1 MKRFITFS
9 FLLSTAAITFAQN
22 VDKSITLDEVTVR
35 ASKVVNKPDGM
46 VIYPTDSQRQASTN
60 GYSFLEKLTLPNLRV
75 DNINHTISAIDN
87 RGGVQLRINGIIV
100 DKPEMTALDPKDIL
114 RVDFI
119 DKPGVRYGESIA
131 YVINIITRRNDSG
144 YSIGTDITSA
154 ITTIQGDGM
163 VYGKWNKGKSE
174 WSVSYDI
181 NGGKSKG
188 SNILQNANYTLT
200 DGSIYTIERNDVET
214 LRKYISHNA
223 KLTYNWAD
231 STATVFQTSL
241 SGALNKTPDNY
252 SIKEIIDGNHSY
264 KATSRDGSKDLSP
277 VLDIYFFRQLTPKQ
291 SIIANAVGT
300 FISTKT
306 NSFYDE
312 GTPYIYEGTP
322 YIYNVDGKSASL
334 LSEMIYENRLKPFT
348 LSAGLNYRYKHTRN
362 DYTGDASARTR
373 MNDNKLYA
381 FGEIKGSIKQFQYS
395 LGTGVSYIH
404 YTQNEHTYNF
414 WTYRPKLTLTY
425 NPSNELQMSYT
436 FQMQERTSRIAMTSD
451 AAIRTNS
458 MEWTVGNPDLKPSRD
473 MEHRLL
479 VSYNTNRLQS
489 FIEGYY
495 KQCRRPNMAHYERT
509 DDNRFIYTQINQ
521 KEIDVLDITAY
532 AGYWLLPEKLQVAA
546 NGGMYRCFNFGYDYT
561 HCYTSWFYVGS
572 ITAYLGKFY
581 LRGYIDNGTRFLE
594 GESKG
599 YNGAYSALQASYNLK
614 NWQFSLTWANPIC
627 SNYKSFENELLN
639 RNLYK
644 HSIGYSKDSG
654 NCISLNIVWRLS
666 GGRNHQSAEKRI
678 NLKDTD
684 NGIIK

>member
-9 FLLSTAAITFAQN
+9 LLLSTAAITFAQN

-114 RVDFI
+114 RIDFI
-119 DKPGVRYGESIA
+119 DKPGVRYGESLA

-291 SIIANAVGT
+291 SVTANAVGT

-306 NSFYDE
+306 NSFYD
-312 GTPYIYEGTP
+312 EGTP

-362 DYTGDASARTR
+362 DYTGDATARTR

-581 LRGYIDNGTRFLE
+581 LRGYIDNGTHFLE
-594 GESKG
+594 GESKSC
-599 YNGAYSALQASYNLK
+599 NGAYSALQASYNLK
-614 NWQFSLTWANPIC
+614 NWQFSLTWANPLC
-627 SNYKSFENELLN
+627 SKYKSFENELLN

-644 HSIGYSKDSG
+644 HSIGYYKDSG
-654 NCISLNIVWRLS
+654 NCISLNIVWRLNR
-666 GGRNHQSAEKRI
+666 GRNHQSAEKRI

>member
-9 FLLSTAAITFAQN
+9 LLLSTAAITFAQN

-114 RVDFI
+114 RIDFI
-119 DKPGVRYGESIA
+119 DKPGVRYGESLV

-223 KLTYNWAD
+223 KLTYNWTD

-264 KATSRDGSKDLSP
+264 KATSRDGSKYLSP

-306 NSFYDE
+306 NSFYD
-312 GTPYIYEGTP
+312 EGTP

-362 DYTGDASARTR
+362 DYTGDATARTR

-532 AGYWLLPEKLQVAA
+532 AGYWILPEKLQVAA

-561 HCYTSWFYVGS
+561 HCYTRWFYVGS
-572 ITAYLGKFY
+572 ITAYLGKFH

-594 GESKG
+594 GESKS

-614 NWQFSLTWANPIC
+614 NWQFSLTWANPLC
-627 SNYKSFENELLN
+627 SKYKSFENELLN

-644 HSIGYSKDSG
+644 HSIGYYKDSG
-654 NCISLNIVWRLS
+654 NCISLNIVWRLNR
-666 GGRNHQSAEKRI
+666 GRNHQSAEKRI

-684 NGIIK
+684 NGIMK

>member
-9 FLLSTAAITFAQN
+9 LLLSTAAISFAQN

-114 RVDFI
+114 RIDFI
-119 DKPGVRYGESIA
+119 DKPGVRYGEGLA

-144 YSIGTDITSA
+144 YSVGTDITSA

-163 VYGKWNKGKSE
+163 AYGKWNKGKSE
-174 WSVSYDI
+174 WSVSYGM
-181 NGGKSKG
+181 NGSKSKG
-188 SNILQNANYTLT
+188 SKTLQTANYTLT

-252 SIKEIIDGNHSY
+252 SIKEITDGNHSY

-312 GTPYIYEGTP
+312 GTPYIY
-322 YIYNVDGKSASL
+322 NVDGKSASL

-362 DYTGDASARTR
+362 DYTGDATAKTR

-594 GESKG
+594 GESKS

-654 NCISLNIVWRLS
+654 NCISLNIVWRLNR
-666 GGRNHQSAEKRI
+666 GRNHQSAEKRI
-678 NLKDTD
+678 NLKDND
-684 NGIIK
+684 NGIMK

>member
-9 FLLSTAAITFAQN
+9 LLLSTAAISFAQN

-100 DKPEMTALDPKDIL
+100 DKTEMTALDPKDIL
-114 RVDFI
+114 RIDFI
-119 DKPGVRYGESIA
+119 DKPGVRYGESLA
-131 YVINIITRRNDSG
+131 YVINIMTRRNDSG

-312 GTPYIYEGTP
+312 GTPYIY
-322 YIYNVDGKSASL
+322 NVDGKSASL

-348 LSAGLNYRYKHTRN
+348 LSTGLNYRYKHTRN
-362 DYTGDASARTR
+362 DYTGDATARTR

-581 LRGYIDNGTRFLE
+581 LRGYIDNGTHFLE
-594 GESKG
+594 GESKSC
-599 YNGAYSALQASYNLK
+599 NGAYSALQASYNLK
-614 NWQFSLTWANPIC
+614 NWQFSLTWANPLC
-627 SNYKSFENELLN
+627 SKYKSFENELLN

-654 NCISLNIVWRLS
+654 NCISLNIVWRLNR
-666 GGRNHQSAEKRI
+666 GRNHQSAEKRI

>member
-9 FLLSTAAITFAQN
+9 FLLSTTAITFAQN

-60 GYSFLEKLTLPNLRV
+60 GYSFLEKLTLPNLRI

-114 RVDFI
+114 RIDFI
-119 DKPGVRYGESIA
+119 DKPGVRYGESLA

-154 ITTIQGDGM
+154 ISTIQGDGM
-163 VYGKWNKGKSE
+163 AYGKWNKGKSE

-188 SNILQNANYTLT
+188 SKILQIANYTLT

-291 SIIANAVGT
+291 SVTANAVGT

-306 NSFYDE
+306 NSFYD
-312 GTPYIYEGTP
+312 EGTP

-362 DYTGDASARTR
+362 DYTGDASARTK

-594 GESKG
+594 GESKS

-614 NWQFSLTWANPIC
+614 NWQFSLTWANPLC

-654 NCISLNIVWRLS
+654 NCISLNIVWRLNR
-666 GGRNHQSAEKRI
+666 GRNHQSAEKRI

>member
-9 FLLSTAAITFAQN
+9 LLLSTAAITFAQN

-100 DKPEMTALDPKDIL
+100 DKPEITALDPKDIL
-114 RVDFI
+114 RIDFI
-119 DKPGVRYGESIA
+119 DKPGVRYGESLA
-131 YVINIITRRNDSG
+131 YVINIMTRRNDSG

-200 DGSIYTIERNDVET
+200 DGCIYTIERNDVET

-312 GTPYIYEGTP
+312 GTPYIY
-322 YIYNVDGKSASL
+322 NVDGKSASL

-362 DYTGDASARTR
+362 DYTGDATARTR

-581 LRGYIDNGTRFLE
+581 LRGYIDNGTHFLE
-594 GESKG
+594 GESKSC
-599 YNGAYSALQASYNLK
+599 NGAYSALQASYNLK
-614 NWQFSLTWANPIC
+614 NWQFSLTWANPLC
-627 SNYKSFENELLN
+627 SKYKSFENELLN

-644 HSIGYSKDSG
+644 HSIGYYKDSG
-654 NCISLNIVWRLS
+654 NCISLNIVWRLNR
-666 GGRNHQSAEKRI
+666 GRNHQSAEKRI

-684 NGIIK
+684 NGIMK

>member
-9 FLLSTAAITFAQN
+9 LLLSTAAITFAQN

-114 RVDFI
+114 RIDFI
-119 DKPGVRYGESIA
+119 DKPGVRYGESLA

-223 KLTYNWAD
+223 TLTYNWAD

-312 GTPYIYEGTP
+312 GTPYIY
-322 YIYNVDGKSASL
+322 NVDGKSASL

-362 DYTGDASARTR
+362 DYTGDATAKTR

-532 AGYWLLPEKLQVAA
+532 AGYWLLPEKLQMAA

-594 GESKG
+594 GESKSC
-599 YNGAYSALQASYNLK
+599 NGAYSALQASYNLK
-614 NWQFSLTWANPIC
+614 NWQFSLTWANPLC

-644 HSIGYSKDSG
+644 HSIGYYKDSG
-654 NCISLNIVWRLS
+654 NCISLNIVWRLNR
-666 GGRNHQSAEKRI
+666 GRNHQSAEKRI

-684 NGIIK
+684 NGIMK

>member
-75 DNINHTISAIDN
+75 DNINHTISAINN

-100 DKPEMTALDPKDIL
+100 DKTEMTALDPKDIL
-114 RVDFI
+114 RIDFI
-119 DKPGVRYGESIA
+119 DKPGVRYGESLA

-144 YSIGTDITSA
+144 YSVGTDITSA

-312 GTPYIYEGTP
+312 GTPYIY
-322 YIYNVDGKSASL
+322 NVDGKSASL

-381 FGEIKGSIKQFQYS
+381 YGEIKGSIKQFQYS

-404 YTQNEHTYNF
+404 YTQNKHTYNF

-495 KQCRRPNMAHYERT
+495 KQCRRPNMAQYVRT

-521 KEIDVLDITAY
+521 KEIDALNIMAY

-546 NGGMYRCFNFGYDYT
+546 NGGMFRCFNFGYDYT

-594 GESKG
+594 GESKS

-614 NWQFSLTWANPIC
+614 NWQFSLTWANPLC

-644 HSIGYSKDSG
+644 HSIGYYKDSG
-654 NCISLNIVWRLS
+654 NCISLNIVWRLN

-684 NGIIK
+684 NGIMK

>member
-9 FLLSTAAITFAQN
+9 LLLSTAAITFAQN

-100 DKPEMTALDPKDIL
+100 DKTEMTALDPKDIL
-114 RVDFI
+114 RIDFI

-144 YSIGTDITSA
+144 YSVGTDITSA

-181 NGGKSKG
+181 NGSKSKG
-188 SNILQNANYTLT
+188 SKTMQNANYTLT

-312 GTPYIYEGTP
+312 GTPYIY
-322 YIYNVDGKSASL
+322 NVDGKSASL

-362 DYTGDASARTR
+362 DYTGDATARTR

-532 AGYWLLPEKLQVAA
+532 AGYWILPEKLQVAA

-561 HCYTSWFYVGS
+561 HCYTQWFYVGS

-581 LRGYIDNGTRFLE
+581 LRGYIDNGTHFLE
-594 GESKG
+594 GESKS

-614 NWQFSLTWANPIC
+614 NWQFSLTWANPLC
-627 SNYKSFENELLN
+627 SKYKSFENELLN

-644 HSIGYSKDSG
+644 HSIGYYKDSG
-654 NCISLNIVWRLS
+654 NCISLNIVWRLNR
-666 GGRNHQSAEKRI
+666 GRNHQSAEKRI

-684 NGIIK
+684 NGIMK

>member
-9 FLLSTAAITFAQN
+9 LLLSTAAITFAQN

-114 RVDFI
+114 RIDFI
-119 DKPGVRYGESIA
+119 DKPGVRYGESLA
-131 YVINIITRRNDSG
+131 YVINIMTRRNDSG

-174 WSVSYDI
+174 WSVSYGM
-181 NGGKSKG
+181 NGSKSKG
-188 SNILQNANYTLT
+188 SKTLQTANYTLT

-312 GTPYIYEGTP
+312 GTPYIY
-322 YIYNVDGKSASL
+322 NVDGKSASL

-362 DYTGDASARTR
+362 DYTGDATARTR

-546 NGGMYRCFNFGYDYT
+546 NGGMFRCFNFGYDYT

>member
-9 FLLSTAAITFAQN
+9 LLLSTATITFAQD

-75 DNINHTISAIDN
+75 DNISHTISAIDN

-100 DKPEMTALDPKDIL
+100 DKPEMTVLDPKDIL
-114 RVDFI
+114 RIDFI
-119 DKPGVRYGESIA
+119 DKPGVRYGESLA

-144 YSIGTDITSA
+144 YSVGTDITSA

-163 VYGKWNKGKSE
+163 AYGKWNKGKSE

-188 SNILQNANYTLT
+188 SKILQTANYTLN

-291 SIIANAVGT
+291 SITANAVGT

-306 NSFYDE
+306 NSFYD
-312 GTPYIYEGTP
+312 EGTP

-362 DYTGDASARTR
+362 DYTGDASARTK

-473 MEHRLL
+473 MEHRLQ

>member
-22 VDKSITLDEVTVR
+22 VDMSITLDEVTVR

-60 GYSFLEKLTLPNLRV
+60 GYSFLEKLTLPNLRI

-144 YSIGTDITSA
+144 YSVGTDITSA

-264 KATSRDGSKDLSP
+264 KATSRDGSKDHSP

-312 GTPYIYEGTP
+312 GTPYK
-322 YIYNVDGKSASL
+322 YNVDGKSASL

-362 DYTGDASARTR
+362 DYTGDATARTR

-458 MEWTVGNPDLKPSRD
+458 LEWTVGNPDLKPSRD

-495 KQCRRPNMAHYERT
+495 KQCRRPNMAQYVRT

-521 KEIDVLDITAY
+521 KEIDALNIMAY

-546 NGGMYRCFNFGYDYT
+546 NGGMFRCFNFGYDYT

-614 NWQFSLTWANPIC
+614 NWQFTLTWANPLC

-654 NCISLNIVWRLS
+654 NCISLNIVWRLN

-684 NGIIK
+684 NGIMK

>member
-9 FLLSTAAITFAQN
+9 LLLSTAAITFAQN

-60 GYSFLEKLTLPNLRV
+60 GYSFLEKLTLPNLRI

-100 DKPEMTALDPKDIL
+100 DKPEITALDPKDIL
-114 RVDFI
+114 RIDFI
-119 DKPGVRYGESIA
+119 DKPGVRYGESLA
-131 YVINIITRRNDSG
+131 YVINIMTRRNDSG

-174 WSVSYDI
+174 WSVSYGM
-181 NGGKSKG
+181 NGSKSKG
-188 SNILQNANYTLT
+188 SKTLQTANYTLT

-312 GTPYIYEGTP
+312 GTPYIY
-322 YIYNVDGKSASL
+322 NVDGKSASL

-348 LSAGLNYRYKHTRN
+348 LSTGLNYRYKHTRN
-362 DYTGDASARTR
+362 DYTGDATARTK

-546 NGGMYRCFNFGYDYT
+546 NGGMFRCFNFGYDYT

-594 GESKG
+594 GESKS

-614 NWQFSLTWANPIC
+614 NWQFSLTWANPLC

>member
-60 GYSFLEKLTLPNLRV
+60 GYSFLEKLTLPNLRI

-114 RVDFI
+114 RIDFI
-119 DKPGVRYGESIA
+119 DKPGVRYGESLA

-163 VYGKWNKGKSE
+163 AYGKWNKGKSE

-188 SNILQNANYTLT
+188 SNILQTANYTLT

-291 SIIANAVGT
+291 SVTANAVGT

-306 NSFYDE
+306 NSFYD
-312 GTPYIYEGTP
+312 EGTP

-362 DYTGDASARTR
+362 DYTGDASARTK

-473 MEHRLL
+473 MEHRLQ

-495 KQCRRPNMAHYERT
+495 KQCRRSNMAHYERT

>member
-9 FLLSTAAITFAQN
+9 LLLSTAAITFAQN

-60 GYSFLEKLTLPNLRV
+60 GYSFLEKLTLPNLHV

-114 RVDFI
+114 RIDFI
-119 DKPGVRYGESIA
+119 DKPGVRYGESLA

-312 GTPYIYEGTP
+312 GTPYIY
-322 YIYNVDGKSASL
+322 NVDGKSASL

-348 LSAGLNYRYKHTRN
+348 LSTGLNYRYKHTRN
-362 DYTGDASARTR
+362 DYTGDATARTR

-479 VSYNTNRLQS
+479 VSYNTNRPQS

-546 NGGMYRCFNFGYDYT
+546 NGGMYRCFNFGYEYT

-594 GESKG
+594 GESKSC
-599 YNGAYSALQASYNLK
+599 NGAYSALQASYNLK
-614 NWQFSLTWANPIC
+614 NWQFSLTWANPLC

-644 HSIGYSKDSG
+644 HSIGYYKDSG
-654 NCISLNIVWRLS
+654 NCISLNIVWRLNR
-666 GGRNHQSAEKRI
+666 GRNHQSAEKRI

-684 NGIIK
+684 NGIMK

>member
-9 FLLSTAAITFAQN
+9 LLLSTAAITFAQN

-114 RVDFI
+114 RIDFI
-119 DKPGVRYGESIA
+119 DKPGVRYGESLA

-312 GTPYIYEGTP
+312 GTPYIY
-322 YIYNVDGKSASL
+322 NVDGKSASL

-348 LSAGLNYRYKHTRN
+348 LSTGLNYRYKHTRN
-362 DYTGDASARTR
+362 DYTGDATARTR

-451 AAIRTNS
+451 AAIRANS

-614 NWQFSLTWANPIC
+614 NWQFSLTWANPLC

>member
-9 FLLSTAAITFAQN
+9 LLLSTATITFAQN

-75 DNINHTISAIDN
+75 DNISHTISAIDN

-114 RVDFI
+114 RIDFI
-119 DKPGVRYGESIA
+119 DKPGVRYGESLA

-144 YSIGTDITSA
+144 YSVGTDITSA

-163 VYGKWNKGKSE
+163 AYGKWNKGKSE

-188 SNILQNANYTLT
+188 SKILQTANYTLN

-264 KATSRDGSKDLSP
+264 KATSRDGSKDISP

-291 SIIANAVGT
+291 SITANAVGT

-306 NSFYDE
+306 NSFYD
-312 GTPYIYEGTP
+312 EGTP

-348 LSAGLNYRYKHTRN
+348 LSTGLNYRYKHTRN
-362 DYTGDASARTR
+362 DYTGDASAPEAVTAIEALKSKSKIGVLLS
-373 MNDNKLYA
+373 NIKAAFKGACLIGHIVNNCVTDNPNLPLSAAQGKALQDALTVLNNELKGTTVKTSEIATNMTDISGKTVVSADIGKNLWWRFSDGRIKFAWDDKLA
-381 FGEIKGSIKQFQYS
+381 A
-395 LGTGVSYIH
+395 
-404 YTQNEHTYNF
+404 
-414 WTYRPKLTLTY
+414 LTLH
-425 NPSNELQMSYT
+425 L
-436 FQMQERTSRIAMTSD
+436 D
-451 AAIRTNS
+451 
-458 MEWTVGNPDLKPSRD
+458 GN
-473 MEHRLL
+473 
-479 VSYNTNRLQS
+479 
-489 FIEGYY
+489 
-495 KQCRRPNMAHYERT
+495 
-509 DDNRFIYTQINQ
+509 
-521 KEIDVLDITAY
+521 
-532 AGYWLLPEKLQVAA
+532 
-546 NGGMYRCFNFGYDYT
+546 
-561 HCYTSWFYVGS
+561 
-572 ITAYLGKFY
+572 
-581 LRGYIDNGTRFLE
+581 YIG
-594 GESKG
+594 
-599 YNGAYSALQASYNLK
+599 
-614 NWQFSLTWANPIC
+614 I
-627 SNYKSFENELLN
+627 
-639 RNLYK
+639 
-644 HSIGYSKDSG
+644 
-654 NCISLNIVWRLS
+654 ISLV
-666 GGRNHQSAEKRI
+666 K
-678 NLKDTD
+678 
-684 NGIIK
+684 

>member
-9 FLLSTAAITFAQN
+9 LLLSTAAITFAQN

-114 RVDFI
+114 RIDFI
-119 DKPGVRYGESIA
+119 DKPGVRYGESLA

-312 GTPYIYEGTP
+312 GTPYIY
-322 YIYNVDGKSASL
+322 NVDGKSASL

-348 LSAGLNYRYKHTRN
+348 LSTGLNYRYKHTRN
-362 DYTGDASARTR
+362 DYTGDATAKTR

-451 AAIRTNS
+451 AAIRANS

-614 NWQFSLTWANPIC
+614 NWQFSLTWANPLC

>member
-9 FLLSTAAITFAQN
+9 LLLSTAAITFAQN
-22 VDKSITLDEVTVR
+22 VDKPITLDEVTVR

-114 RVDFI
+114 RIDFI
-119 DKPGVRYGESIA
+119 DKPGVRYGESLA

-312 GTPYIYEGTP
+312 GTPYIY
-322 YIYNVDGKSASL
+322 NVDGKSASL

-362 DYTGDASARTR
+362 DYTGDATARTR

-404 YTQNEHTYNF
+404 YTQNEYTYNF

-599 YNGAYSALQASYNLK
+599 YNGAYSDLQASYNLK
-614 NWQFSLTWANPIC
+614 NWQFSLTWANPLC

-644 HSIGYSKDSG
+644 HSIGYYKDSG
-654 NCISLNIVWRLS
+654 NCISLNIVWRLNR
-666 GGRNHQSAEKRI
+666 GRNHQSAEKRI

-684 NGIIK
+684 NGIMK

>member
-9 FLLSTAAITFAQN
+9 LLLSTAAITFAQN

-100 DKPEMTALDPKDIL
+100 DKPEITALDPKDIL
-114 RVDFI
+114 RIDFI
-119 DKPGVRYGESIA
+119 DKPGVRYGESLA
-131 YVINIITRRNDSG
+131 YVINIMTRRNDSG

-174 WSVSYDI
+174 WSVSYGM
-181 NGGKSKG
+181 NGSKSKG
-188 SNILQNANYTLT
+188 SKILQNANYTLT

-300 FISTKT
+300 LISTKT
-306 NSFYDE
+306 NSFYD
-312 GTPYIYEGTP
+312 EGTP

-362 DYTGDASARTR
+362 DYTGDATARTR

-546 NGGMYRCFNFGYDYT
+546 NGGMYRYFNFGYDYT

-594 GESKG
+594 GESKS

-614 NWQFSLTWANPIC
+614 NWQFSLTWANPLC

-644 HSIGYSKDSG
+644 HSIGYYKDSG
-654 NCISLNIVWRLS
+654 NCISLNIVWRLNR
-666 GGRNHQSAEKRI
+666 GRSHQSAEKRI

>member
-100 DKPEMTALDPKDIL
+100 DKPEITALDPKDIL
-114 RVDFI
+114 RIDFI
-119 DKPGVRYGESIA
+119 DKPGVRYGESLA
-131 YVINIITRRNDSG
+131 YVINIMTRRNDSG

-231 STATVFQTSL
+231 STATVFQTAL

-312 GTPYIYEGTP
+312 GTPYIY
-322 YIYNVDGKSASL
+322 NVDGKSASL

-362 DYTGDASARTR
+362 DYTGDATARTR

-521 KEIDVLDITAY
+521 KEIDVLNITAY
-532 AGYWLLPEKLQVAA
+532 AGYWILPEKLQVAA

-594 GESKG
+594 GESKS

-614 NWQFSLTWANPIC
+614 NWQFSLTWANPLC

-644 HSIGYSKDSG
+644 HSIGYYKDSG
-654 NCISLNIVWRLS
+654 NCISLNIVWRLNR
-666 GGRNHQSAEKRI
+666 GRNHQSAEKRI

-684 NGIIK
+684 NGIMK

>member
-100 DKPEMTALDPKDIL
+100 DKSEMTALDPKDIL
-114 RVDFI
+114 RIDFI
-119 DKPGVRYGESIA
+119 DKPGVRYGESLA

-163 VYGKWNKGKSE
+163 AYGKWNKGKSE

-188 SNILQNANYTLT
+188 SNILQTANYTLT

-291 SIIANAVGT
+291 SITANAVGT

-306 NSFYDE
+306 NSFYD
-312 GTPYIYEGTP
+312 EGTP

-362 DYTGDASARTR
+362 GYTGDASARTK

-381 FGEIKGSIKQFQYS
+381 FGEIKGSIKQFQYA

-425 NPSNELQMSYT
+425 NPINELQMSYT

-473 MEHRLL
+473 MEHRLQ

-594 GESKG
+594 GESKS

>member
-144 YSIGTDITSA
+144 YSVGTDITSA

-312 GTPYIYEGTP
+312 GTPYK
-322 YIYNVDGKSASL
+322 YNVDGKSASL

-362 DYTGDASARTR
+362 DYTGDATARTR

-404 YTQNEHTYNF
+404 YTQNKHTYNF

-479 VSYNTNRLQS
+479 VSYNTNQLQS

-521 KEIDVLDITAY
+521 KEIDVMDITAY

-546 NGGMYRCFNFGYDYT
+546 NGGMFRCFNFGYDYT

-614 NWQFSLTWANPIC
+614 NWQFSLTWANPLC

-654 NCISLNIVWRLS
+654 NCISLNIVWRLN

-684 NGIIK
+684 NGIMK

>member
-9 FLLSTAAITFAQN
+9 LLLSTAAITFAQN

-100 DKPEMTALDPKDIL
+100 DKPEITALDPKDIL
-114 RVDFI
+114 RIDFI
-119 DKPGVRYGESIA
+119 DKPGVRYGESLA
-131 YVINIITRRNDSG
+131 YVINIMTRRNDSG

-312 GTPYIYEGTP
+312 GTPYIY
-322 YIYNVDGKSASL
+322 NVDGKSASL

-362 DYTGDASARTR
+362 DYTGDATAKTR

-521 KEIDVLDITAY
+521 KEIDALDITAY

-594 GESKG
+594 GESKS

-614 NWQFSLTWANPIC
+614 NWQFSLTWANPLC

-644 HSIGYSKDSG
+644 HSIGYYKDSG
-654 NCISLNIVWRLS
+654 NCISLNIVWRLNR
-666 GGRNHQSAEKRI
+666 GRNHQSAEKRI

>member
-1 MKRFITFS
+1 MKRLITFS
-9 FLLSTAAITFAQN
+9 LLLSTAAITFAQN

-144 YSIGTDITSA
+144 YSVGTDITSA

-223 KLTYNWAD
+223 KLTYNWTD

-312 GTPYIYEGTP
+312 GTPYIY
-322 YIYNVDGKSASL
+322 NVDGKSASL

-362 DYTGDASARTR
+362 DYTGDATARTR

-414 WTYRPKLTLTY
+414 WTYRPKLTMTY

-458 MEWTVGNPDLKPSRD
+458 MEWTVGNPDLKPSRN

-546 NGGMYRCFNFGYDYT
+546 NGGMFRCFNFGYDYT

-594 GESKG
+594 GESKS

-614 NWQFSLTWANPIC
+614 NWQFSLTWANPLC

-644 HSIGYSKDSG
+644 HSIGYYKDSG
-654 NCISLNIVWRLS
+654 NCISLNIVWRLNR
-666 GGRNHQSAEKRI
+666 GRNHQSAEKRI

-684 NGIIK
+684 NDIMK

>member
-1 MKRFITFS
+1 M
-9 FLLSTAAITFAQN
+9 LLSTAAITFAQN

-114 RVDFI
+114 RIDFI
-119 DKPGVRYGESIA
+119 DKPGVRYGESLA
-131 YVINIITRRNDSG
+131 YVINIMTRRNDSG

-312 GTPYIYEGTP
+312 GTPYIY
-322 YIYNVDGKSASL
+322 NVDGKSASL

-348 LSAGLNYRYKHTRN
+348 LSTGLNYRYKHTRN
-362 DYTGDASARTR
+362 DYTGDATAKTR

-614 NWQFSLTWANPIC
+614 NWQFSLTWANPLC

-654 NCISLNIVWRLS
+654 NCISLNIVWRLN

-684 NGIIK
+684 NGIMK

>member
-9 FLLSTAAITFAQN
+9 LLLSTAAITFAQN

-114 RVDFI
+114 RIDFI
-119 DKPGVRYGESIA
+119 DKPGVRYGESLA

-154 ITTIQGDGM
+154 ITTIQSDGM

-181 NGGKSKG
+181 NGDKSKG
-188 SNILQNANYTLT
+188 SKILQNANYTLT

-306 NSFYDE
+306 NSFYN
-312 GTPYIYEGTP
+312 EGTP

-348 LSAGLNYRYKHTRN
+348 LSAGLNYRYKNTRN
-362 DYTGDASARTR
+362 DYTGDATARTR

-594 GESKG
+594 GESKS

-614 NWQFSLTWANPIC
+614 NWQFSLTWANPLC
-627 SNYKSFENELLN
+627 SNYKSCENELLN

-654 NCISLNIVWRLS
+654 NCISLNIVWRLNR
-666 GGRNHQSAEKRI
+666 GRNHQSAEKRI

>member
-9 FLLSTAAITFAQN
+9 FLLSTTAITFAQN

-114 RVDFI
+114 RIDFI
-119 DKPGVRYGESIA
+119 DKPGVRYGESLA

-154 ITTIQGDGM
+154 ISTIQGDGM
-163 VYGKWNKGKSE
+163 AYGKWNKGKSE

-188 SNILQNANYTLT
+188 SKILQIANYTLT

-291 SIIANAVGT
+291 SVTANAVGT

-306 NSFYDE
+306 NSFYD
-312 GTPYIYEGTP
+312 EGTP

-362 DYTGDASARTR
+362 DYTGDASARTK

-594 GESKG
+594 GESKS

-614 NWQFSLTWANPIC
+614 NWQFSLTWANPLC

-654 NCISLNIVWRLS
+654 NCISLNIVWRLNR
-666 GGRNHQSAEKRI
+666 GRNHQSAEKRI

>member
-9 FLLSTAAITFAQN
+9 LLLSTAAITFAQN

-114 RVDFI
+114 RIDFI
-119 DKPGVRYGESIA
+119 DKPGVRYGESLA
-131 YVINIITRRNDSG
+131 YVINIMTRRNDSG

-312 GTPYIYEGTP
+312 GTPYIY
-322 YIYNVDGKSASL
+322 NVDGKSASL

-348 LSAGLNYRYKHTRN
+348 LSTGLNYRYKHTRN
-362 DYTGDASARTR
+362 DYTGDATARTR

-451 AAIRTNS
+451 AAIKTNS

-594 GESKG
+594 GESKS

-614 NWQFSLTWANPIC
+614 NWQFSLTWANPLC

-644 HSIGYSKDSG
+644 HSIGYYKDSG
-654 NCISLNIVWRLS
+654 NCISLNIVWRLNR
-666 GGRNHQSAEKRI
+666 GRNHQSAEKRI

-684 NGIIK
+684 NGIMK

>member
-9 FLLSTAAITFAQN
+9 LLLSTAAITFAQN

-144 YSIGTDITSA
+144 YSVGTDITSA

-223 KLTYNWAD
+223 KLTYNWTD

-312 GTPYIYEGTP
+312 GTPYIY
-322 YIYNVDGKSASL
+322 NVDGKSASL

-348 LSAGLNYRYKHTRN
+348 LSVGLNYRYKHTRN
-362 DYTGDASARTR
+362 DYTGDATAKTR

-546 NGGMYRCFNFGYDYT
+546 NGGMFRCFNFGYDYT

-594 GESKG
+594 GESKS

-614 NWQFSLTWANPIC
+614 NWQFSLTWANPLC

-654 NCISLNIVWRLS
+654 NCISLNIVWRLN

-684 NGIIK
+684 NGIMK